1 MTNPEQ
7 DNTLERT
14 RDFIIREMPLGK
26 PCYISEAGLA
36 EKLGVN
42 RSSARKALLSLE
54 GEGCV
59 RSTTKGYQRIDYSQ
73 TSFRVGI
80 VMRRALEQQAAALA
94 ATAATNRELF
104 ELAAICAEM
113 DEAVARKD
121 MAAFRE
127 LDFEFHRALVNA
139 SHDPLLIR
147 MMSMVL
153 WTLRVTTDKTF
164 DPDGGKATQAS
175 HRRLMEAVKS
185 RDAIQAGFRA
195 YRHLAEGKFSGE
207 TSDENVPLPLPDSVL
222 QARGEAIHPDGLQ
235 YYGSD
240 FK

>member
-7 DNTLERT
+7 DNILERT
-14 RDFIIREMPLGK
+14 REFIIREMPLGK

-80 VMRRALEQQAAALA
+80 VMRRALEHQAAALA
-94 ATAATNRELF
+94 ATKATNRELF

-113 DEAVARKD
+113 DEAVKRKD
-121 MAAFRE
+121 LAAFRD
-127 LDFEFHRALVNA
+127 LDFEFHRAIVNA

-164 DPDGGKATQAS
+164 EEDNTEETQAS
-175 HRRLMEAVKS
+175 HRRLMEAIKS

-195 YRHLAEGKFSGE
+195 YRHLAEGEYSGE
-207 TSDENVPLPLPDSVL
+207 TADESVPLPLPDSVL
-222 QARGEAIHPDGLQ
+222 LARGKAIRPDGLQ

>member
-7 DNTLERT
+7 DSILERT
-14 RDFIIREMPLGK
+14 REFVIKEMPLGK

-80 VMRRALEQQAAALA
+80 VMRRALEHQAAALA

-104 ELAAICAEM
+104 ELAAIFAEM
-113 DEAVARKD
+113 DAAFKRKD
-121 MAAFRE
+121 LAAYRD
-127 LDFEFHRALVNA
+127 LDFEFHRAIVNA

-147 MMSMVL
+147 MMSMVS
-153 WTLRVTTDKTF
+153 WTLRLTTEK
-164 DPDGGKATQAS
+164 PIDGAEMEATHAS
-175 HRRLMEAVKS
+175 HGRMMEAVKS

-195 YRHLAEGKFSGE
+195 YEHLATGYCGE
-207 TSDENVPLPLPDSVL
+207 TVDENVPLPLPDSVL
-222 QARGEAIHPDGLQ
+222 RERGLPTHPEGLQ
-235 YYGSD
+235 YYGRD

>member
-1 MTNPEQ
+1 MTNPDQ

-14 RDFIIREMPLGK
+14 REFIIREMPLGK

-36 EKLGVN
+36 QRLGIN

-80 VMRRALEQQAAALA
+80 VMRRTLEHQAAALA
-94 ATAATNRELF
+94 ATKATNRELF
-104 ELAAICAEM
+104 ELAAIFAEM
-113 DEAVARKD
+113 DEAFKRKD
-121 MAAFRE
+121 MQAYRE
-127 LDFEFHRALVNA
+127 LDFEFHRAIVNA

-153 WTLRVTTDKTF
+153 WTLRLTIDTPIDSKEMDETH
-164 DPDGGKATQAS
+164 AS
-175 HRRLMEAVKS
+175 HRRMMEAIKS

-195 YRHLAEGKFSGE
+195 YEHLATGYCGE
-207 TSDENVPLPLPDSVL
+207 TAADNVPLPLPDSVL
-222 QARGEAIHPDGLQ
+222 RARGLPTQPEGLQ
-235 YYGSD
+235 YDKIDS
-240 FK
+240 K